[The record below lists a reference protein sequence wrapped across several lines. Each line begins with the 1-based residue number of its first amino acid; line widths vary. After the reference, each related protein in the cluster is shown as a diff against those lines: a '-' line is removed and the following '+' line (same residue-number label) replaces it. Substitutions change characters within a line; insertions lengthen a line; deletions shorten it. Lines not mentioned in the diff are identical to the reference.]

1 MQTPKSKGS
10 YVHFPASVKSYFLSI
25 LAILASAVP
34 ASFLAWLM
42 VSSIGLGGVWQ
53 ALATVFLAMLFS
65 VCFFAGLVAIG
76 RLTGLTKL
84 KP

>member
-42 VSSIGLGGVWQ
+42 VSSIGLDGVWQ

-65 VCFFAGLVAIG
+65 VIFFAGLVAIG

>member
-42 VSSIGLGGVWQ
+42 VSSIRLNGVWQ
-53 ALATVFLAMLFS
+53 ALATVFFAMLFS
-65 VCFFAGLVAIG
+65 VFFFAGLVAIG
-76 RLTGLTKL
+76 RLTGLTKP